1 MVTASNHWIKAGQFF
16 AGGGTAPLSDQI
28 IQISGDK
35 IAATLPA
42 SAAAPDLHLTYF
54 DIVAPGFID
63 LQINGAGG
71 VLFNDQ
77 PNLNGINT
85 IVAAARKGGT
95 CHLLPTFI
103 TATGR
108 AYKHALQAVGEA
120 QGLPE
125 VLGLHLEGPFLSP
138 EKPGIHTPAFIRK
151 MDALDLD
158 CLTGFEG
165 RLLLTCAPEEMRMA
179 DISALSRAG
188 VIVFAGHSMAD
199 SEMMSAA
206 AERGMCGV
214 THLFNACSQIEARAP
229 GIVGA
234 ALSDR
239 RLFAGIIADTHH
251 VHENNLKLASAQ
263 MDGRLFLVSDTMPS
277 FGSDLT
283 SFALQGKEIT
293 LQDGRLLSRDGQLAG
308 AHLGLDEAV
317 RNMIAGTGIPAEKAL
332 DMASGIPARILGLEA
347 FYGQIEVG
355 SLASLTCMDNRF
367 TTQAVY
373 VHGNAYW
380 A

>member
-35 IAATLPA
+35 VVAILPT
-42 SAAAPDLHLTYF
+42 SEAPAGLHLTYF

-77 PNLNGINT
+77 PDLNAINT
-85 IVAAARKGGT
+85 IVTGARKGGT

-103 TATGR
+103 TAEGY
-108 AYKHALQAVGEA
+108 AYKQALKAVGKA
-120 QGLPE
+120 QAMPE
-125 VLGLHLEGPFLSP
+125 ILGVHLEGPFLSP
-138 EKPGIHTPAFIRK
+138 AKPGIHNPAFIRK
-151 MDALDLD
+151 MDAHDLT

-165 RLLLTCAPEEMRMA
+165 RLLLTCAPEEMHLA
-179 DISALSRAG
+179 DVSALSQAG
-188 VIVFAGHSMAD
+188 IIVFAGHSMAD

-206 AERGMCGV
+206 VAAGMCGV

-229 GIVGA
+229 GVVGA
-234 ALSDR
+234 TLSDR

-251 VHENNLKLASAQ
+251 VHETNLKLASTQ

-283 SFALQGKEIT
+283 SFKLQENEII

-317 RNMIAGTGIPAEKAL
+317 QNMIACTGIPSEKAL
-332 DMASGIPARILGLEA
+332 DMASGIPARILGLESL
-347 FYGQIEVG
+347 YGHIEVG
-355 SLASLTCMDNRF
+355 KPASLTCMDNSF
-367 TTQAVY
+367 STEAVY
-373 VHGNAYW
+373 VHGNAYRC
-380 A
+380 

>member
-1 MVTASNHWIKAGQFF
+1 MVSASNHWIKAGQFF

-35 IAATLPA
+35 IAAILPA
-42 SAAAPDLHLTYF
+42 STAAPDLQLTYF
-54 DIVAPGFID
+54 DVVAPGFID

-77 PNLNGINT
+77 PDLDAINT

-103 TATGR
+103 TAEGR
-108 AYKHALQAVGEA
+108 TYKQALQSVGKA

-138 EKPGIHTPAFIRK
+138 AKPGIHDPAFIRK
-151 MDALDLD
+151 MDAQDLA

-165 RLLLTCAPEEMRMA
+165 RLLVTCAPEEMRLA

-199 SEMMSAA
+199 SKVMSAA
-206 AERGMCGV
+206 ATAGICGV

-229 GIVGA
+229 GIVGT

-251 VHENNLKLASAQ
+251 VHEANLKLASAQ
-263 MDGRLFLVSDTMPS
+263 MEGRLCLVSDTMPS

-283 SFALQGKEIT
+283 SFKLQGKEIT
-293 LQDGRLLSRDGQLAG
+293 LQDGRLLSRDRQLAG

-317 RNMIAGTGIPAEKAL
+317 RNMIACTGISAEKAL

-355 SLASLTCMDNRF
+355 RFASLTCMDNSF
-367 TTQAVY
+367 TTEAVY
-373 VHGNAYW
+373 VHGNAYQP
-380 A
+380 

>member
-1 MVTASNHWIKAGQFF
+1 MVSASNHWIKAGQFF
-16 AGGGTAPLSDQI
+16 AGCGTAPVSEQI

-35 IAATLPA
+35 IAAILPA
-42 SAAAPDLHLTYF
+42 SEAAPDLQLTYF
-54 DIVAPGFID
+54 DVVAPGFID

-77 PNLNGINT
+77 PDLDAINT
-85 IVAAARKGGT
+85 IVSVARKGGT

-103 TATGR
+103 TAEGR
-108 AYKHALQAVGEA
+108 GYKQALQAVGEA

-125 VLGLHLEGPFLSP
+125 ILGLHLEGPFLSP
-138 EKPGIHTPAFIRK
+138 AKPGVHTSAFIRK
-151 MDALDLD
+151 MDAYDLA

-165 RLLLTCAPEEMRMA
+165 RLLMTCAPEEMCLA

-199 SEMMSAA
+199 SEVMSAA
-206 AERGMCGV
+206 AAAGLNGV

-234 ALSDR
+234 AFSDR

-251 VHENNLKLASAQ
+251 VHEFNLKLASAQ
-263 MDGRLFLVSDTMPS
+263 MEGRLCLVSDTMPS

-283 SFALQGKEIT
+283 SFKLQGKEIT

-308 AHLGLDEAV
+308 AHLGLNEAV
-317 RNMIAGTGIPAEKAL
+317 RNMIACTGIPAEKAL

-347 FYGQIEVG
+347 IYGQIEVG
-355 SLASLTCMDNRF
+355 RFASLTCMDNRF
-367 TTQAVY
+367 TTEAVY
-373 VHGNAYW
+373 VHGNAYQL
-380 A
+380 